1 MDNQQIANLLN
12 IQRASRENRLVIFVG
27 AGVSMNSSVPSWN
40 QLINRM
46 KAELPN
52 EFSEETDA
60 LKIAQIY
67 KDSRGHKEYMDKV
80 KDILLYN
87 KAVPNPLHKSILALN
102 PCHIITTNYDD
113 LIEQELS
120 KEFLQYHIIR
130 EDKDIPQMACP
141 NTLVKM
147 HGDYVTDNIVLTEDD
162 YYNYKENFPLTRAF
176 VQSLFASKLIL
187 FVGFSFADLNLK
199 FILNELKNILS
210 DKMQRPYLLSCD
222 EPSYSTKLYFVKKG
236 VNIVYFSEADVD
248 LLNDGKYQSKD
259 LSGIGLHTN
268 KLLYAIKNYSA
279 IPQDNLALYLYSR
292 IVPYMSEMRSFGDG
306 LQYFFPKMRLHWNA
320 HSSGLQ
326 TFTDYFKQLAKD
338 LATNEA
344 KRKFLRENPAINL
357 RTLMKLAYYNYLF
370 EIDGLTILDTKI
382 IENIKEFK
390 ASTLDYIHQ
399 FDSAKVNQIVKKL
412 RVRRI
417 TYTIED
423 LELPYTLYTLGDAY
437 SAYKLYG
444 DLLTEY
450 WNKKKYIL
458 YFICRHNMWAI
469 RYCVC
474 NQLWLNDKY
483 DEDKEIELASSTN
496 LDTILAKLPIE
507 SEVKMI
513 LQDMISYRSIGDR
526 TLHTVH
532 LKEEIFQQRK
542 NAENGGGSINS
553 FIPNLM
559 SQFYRESL
567 FSWANFII
575 WDNNAYFKQLSEN
588 NALGILNSFATPSS
602 SMFGG
607 YGRNTRICALDAFML
622 ESLIFSLDH
631 KRLREIIK
639 GYDIKTLSFSQ
650 KGVNYIT
657 SCLDGLLEK
666 TENMFVDEKLFFAPL
681 NNLLLI
687 ISKAKDER
695 IDSVKI
701 YDVVVKYLNNQ
712 YYNRQFESDILM
724 QIICNYAPN
733 VHRKKELI
741 IKLLDFTDSYQ
752 QYLNCIIFLSKELYD
767 EHQIIDSFSFNH
779 FANKEN
785 IGTEMSYL
793 YPILQGE
800 IQEKVLN
807 FSLEKINNLYD
818 YIYFINKNNIKTY
831 SVGKFR
837 ELLEQMKFSAITYST
852 YYVLAELRKKDIFQ
866 ELHQYI
872 DESTLLDKECIRF
885 FLAPFE
891 YDNEKNVE
899 VPWILSFDEDNR
911 QMLFKK
917 EVYKNK
923 LKQYICDPLVQEG
936 EKLQLLKYL

>member
-222 EPSYSTKLYFVKKG
+222 EPSYATKLYFVKKG

-622 ESLIFSLDH
+622 ESLIFSIDH

-695 IDSVKI
+695 IDAVKI

-712 YYNRQFESDILM
+712 YYNRQFESNILM

-752 QYLNCIIFLSKELYD
+752 QYLNCILFLSKELYD

>member
-40 QLINRM
+40 QLTNRM

-120 KEFLQYHIIR
+120 KDFLQYHIIR
-130 EDKDIPQMACP
+130 EDKDIPQMTYP

-222 EPSYSTKLYFVKKG
+222 EPSYATKLYFVKKG
-236 VNIVYFSEADVD
+236 VNIVYISEADVD

-259 LSGIGLHTN
+259 LSGIGLHTD

-279 IPQDNLALYLYSR
+279 IPQDNLALYLYNR

-306 LQYFFPKMRLHWNA
+306 LQYFFPKMKLHRKA
-320 HSSGLQ
+320 HSSGLR
-326 TFTDYFKQLAKD
+326 TFTEYFKQLAKD

-370 EIDGLTILDTKI
+370 EIDGLTILDAKL

-412 RVRRI
+412 RVRRL

-423 LELPYTLYTLGDAY
+423 LELPYILYTLGDAY
-437 SAYKLYG
+437 SAYKFYG

-474 NQLWLNDKY
+474 NQLWHNDKY
-483 DEDKEIELASSTN
+483 DEGKEIELASSTN

-532 LKEEIFQQRK
+532 LKEEIYQQRK

-607 YGRNTRICALDAFML
+607 YGQNTRICALDAFML
-622 ESLIFSLDH
+622 ESLIFSIDH

-767 EHQIIDSFSFNH
+767 EHQIIDSFSSNH

-800 IQEKVLN
+800 IQEEVLN

-837 ELLEQMKFSAITYST
+837 ELLELMKFSAITYST
-852 YYVLAELRKKDIFQ
+852 YYILAELRKKDIFQ

>member
-40 QLINRM
+40 QLTNRM

-120 KEFLQYHIIR
+120 KDFLQYHIIR
-130 EDKDIPQMACP
+130 EDKDIPQMTYP

-222 EPSYSTKLYFVKKG
+222 EPSYATKLYFVKKG
-236 VNIVYFSEADVD
+236 VNIVYISEADVD

-259 LSGIGLHTN
+259 LSGIGLHTD

-279 IPQDNLALYLYSR
+279 IPQDNLALYLYNR

-306 LQYFFPKMRLHWNA
+306 LQYFFPKMKLHRKA
-320 HSSGLQ
+320 HSSGLR
-326 TFTDYFKQLAKD
+326 TFTEYFKQLAKD

-370 EIDGLTILDTKI
+370 EIDGLTILDAKL

-412 RVRRI
+412 RVRRL

-423 LELPYTLYTLGDAY
+423 LELPYILYTLGDAY
-437 SAYKLYG
+437 SAYKFYG

-474 NQLWLNDKY
+474 NQLWHNDKY
-483 DEDKEIELASSTN
+483 DEGKEIELASSTN

-532 LKEEIFQQRK
+532 LKEEIYQQRK

-607 YGRNTRICALDAFML
+607 YGQNTRICALDAFML
-622 ESLIFSLDH
+622 ESLIFSIDH

-767 EHQIIDSFSFNH
+767 EHQIIDSFSSNH

-837 ELLEQMKFSAITYST
+837 ELLELMKFSAITYST
-852 YYVLAELRKKDIFQ
+852 YYILAELRKKDIFQ

-917 EVYKNK
+917 EVYKHK

>member
-222 EPSYSTKLYFVKKG
+222 EPSYATKLYFVKKG

-767 EHQIIDSFSFNH
+767 EHQIIDNFSFNH

>member
-40 QLINRM
+40 QLTNRM

-120 KEFLQYHIIR
+120 KDFLQYHIIR
-130 EDKDIPQMACP
+130 EDKDIPQMTYP

-222 EPSYSTKLYFVKKG
+222 EPSYATKLYFVKKG
-236 VNIVYFSEADVD
+236 VNIVYISEADVD

-259 LSGIGLHTN
+259 LSGIGLHTD

-279 IPQDNLALYLYSR
+279 IPQDNLALYLYNR

-306 LQYFFPKMRLHWNA
+306 LQYFFPKMKLHRKA
-320 HSSGLQ
+320 HSSGLR
-326 TFTDYFKQLAKD
+326 TYTEYFKQLAKD

-370 EIDGLTILDTKI
+370 EIDGLTILDAKL

-412 RVRRI
+412 RVRRL

-423 LELPYTLYTLGDAY
+423 LELPYILYTLGDAY
-437 SAYKLYG
+437 SAYKFYG

-474 NQLWLNDKY
+474 NQLWHNDKY
-483 DEDKEIELASSTN
+483 DEGKEIELASSTN

-532 LKEEIFQQRK
+532 LKEEIYQQRK

-607 YGRNTRICALDAFML
+607 YGQNTRICALDAFML
-622 ESLIFSLDH
+622 ESLIFSIDH

-767 EHQIIDSFSFNH
+767 EHQIIDSFSSNH

-837 ELLEQMKFSAITYST
+837 ELLELMKFSAITYST
-852 YYVLAELRKKDIFQ
+852 YYILAELRKKDIFQ

>member
-222 EPSYSTKLYFVKKG
+222 EPSYATKLYFVKKG

-259 LSGIGLHTN
+259 LSGIGLHTS

>member
-40 QLINRM
+40 QLTNRM

-120 KEFLQYHIIR
+120 KDFLQYHIIR
-130 EDKDIPQMACP
+130 EDKDIPQMTYP

-222 EPSYSTKLYFVKKG
+222 EPSYATKLYFVKKG
-236 VNIVYFSEADVD
+236 VNIVYISEADVD

-259 LSGIGLHTN
+259 LSGIGLHTD

-279 IPQDNLALYLYSR
+279 IPQDNLALYLYNR

-306 LQYFFPKMRLHWNA
+306 LQYFFPKMKLHRNA
-320 HSSGLQ
+320 HSSGLR
-326 TFTDYFKQLAKD
+326 TFTEYFKQLAKD

-370 EIDGLTILDTKI
+370 EIDGLTILDAKL

-412 RVRRI
+412 RVRRL

-423 LELPYTLYTLGDAY
+423 LELPYILYTLGDAY
-437 SAYKLYG
+437 SAYKFYG

-474 NQLWLNDKY
+474 NQLWHNDKY
-483 DEDKEIELASSTN
+483 DEGKEIELASSTN

-532 LKEEIFQQRK
+532 LKEEIYQQRK

-607 YGRNTRICALDAFML
+607 YGQNTRICALDAFML
-622 ESLIFSLDH
+622 ESLIFSIDH

-650 KGVNYIT
+650 KGLNYIT

-666 TENMFVDEKLFFAPL
+666 TENMFVDEKLFFTPL

-852 YYVLAELRKKDIFQ
+852 YYILAELRKKDIFQ
-866 ELHQYI
+866 ELYQYI

>member
-40 QLINRM
+40 QLTNRM

-120 KEFLQYHIIR
+120 KDFLQYHIIR
-130 EDKDIPQMACP
+130 EDKDIPQMTYP

-222 EPSYSTKLYFVKKG
+222 EPSYATKLYFVKKG
-236 VNIVYFSEADVD
+236 VNIVYISEADVD

-259 LSGIGLHTN
+259 LSGIGLHTD

-279 IPQDNLALYLYSR
+279 IPQDNLALYLYNR

-306 LQYFFPKMRLHWNA
+306 LQYFFPKMKLHRNA
-320 HSSGLQ
+320 HSSGLR
-326 TFTDYFKQLAKD
+326 TFTEYFKQLAKD

-370 EIDGLTILDTKI
+370 EIDGLTILDAKL

-412 RVRRI
+412 RVRRL

-423 LELPYTLYTLGDAY
+423 LELPYILYTLGDAY
-437 SAYKLYG
+437 SAYKFYG

-474 NQLWLNDKY
+474 NQLWHNDKY
-483 DEDKEIELASSTN
+483 DEGKEIELASSTN

-532 LKEEIFQQRK
+532 LKEEIYQQRK

-607 YGRNTRICALDAFML
+607 YGQNTRICALDAFML
-622 ESLIFSLDH
+622 ESLIFSIDH

-767 EHQIIDSFSFNH
+767 EHQIIDSFSSNH

-837 ELLEQMKFSAITYST
+837 ELLELMKFSAITYST
-852 YYVLAELRKKDIFQ
+852 YYILAELRKKDIFQ

-911 QMLFKK
+911 QMF
-917 EVYKNK
+917 
-923 LKQYICDPLVQEG
+923 LKR
-936 EKLQLLKYL
+936 KYTRTN

>member
-222 EPSYSTKLYFVKKG
+222 EPSYATKLYFVKKG

-292 IVPYMSEMRSFGDG
+292 IVPYMNEMRSFGDG

>member
-27 AGVSMNSSVPSWN
+27 AGVSMNSGVPSWN
-40 QLINRM
+40 QLTNRM

-67 KDSRGHKEYMDKV
+67 KDYRGHKEYMDKV
-80 KDILLYN
+80 KDILLYD

-120 KEFLQYHIIR
+120 KDFLQYHIVR
-130 EDKDIPQMACP
+130 KDKDIPQMTYP

-176 VQSLFASKLIL
+176 VLSLFASKLIL

-222 EPSYSTKLYFVKKG
+222 EPSYATKLYFVKKG
-236 VNIVYFSEADVD
+236 INIVYFSEADVD

-259 LSGIGLHTN
+259 LSGIGLHTD

-370 EIDGLTILDTKI
+370 EIDGLTILDAKF
-382 IENIKEFK
+382 IENIKDFK

-423 LELPYTLYTLGDAY
+423 LELPYILYTLGDAY
-437 SAYKLYG
+437 SAYKFYG

-507 SEVKMI
+507 SEIKMI

-532 LKEEIFQQRK
+532 LKEEIYQQRK

-607 YGRNTRICALDAFML
+607 YGQNTRICALDAFML
-622 ESLIFSLDH
+622 ESLIFSIDH

-695 IDSVKI
+695 IDAVKI

-712 YYNRQFESDILM
+712 YYNRQFESNILM

-752 QYLNCIIFLSKELYD
+752 QYLNCILFLSKELYD

-852 YYVLAELRKKDIFQ
+852 YYILAELRKKDIFQ

-899 VPWILSFDEDNR
+899 VPWILTFDEDNR
-911 QMLFKK
+911 KKLFKK

-936 EKLQLLKYL
+936 EKQKLLKYL

>member
-40 QLINRM
+40 QLTNRM

-130 EDKDIPQMACP
+130 EDKDIPQMTNS

-222 EPSYSTKLYFVKKG
+222 EPSYATKLYFVKKG
-236 VNIVYFSEADVD
+236 VNIVYISEADVN

-259 LSGIGLHTN
+259 LSGIGLHTD

-370 EIDGLTILDTKI
+370 EIDGLTILDAKF
-382 IENIKEFK
+382 IENIKDFQ

-423 LELPYTLYTLGDAY
+423 LELPYILYTLGDAY
-437 SAYKLYG
+437 SAYKFYG
-444 DLLTEY
+444 DLITEY

-507 SEVKMI
+507 SEIKMI

-532 LKEEIFQQRK
+532 LKEEIYQQRK

-607 YGRNTRICALDAFML
+607 YGQNTRICALDAFML
-622 ESLIFSLDH
+622 ESLIFSIDH

-695 IDSVKI
+695 IDAVKI

-712 YYNRQFESDILM
+712 YYNRQFESNILM

-752 QYLNCIIFLSKELYD
+752 QYLNCILFLSKELYD

-852 YYVLAELRKKDIFQ
+852 YYILAELRKKDIFQ

-899 VPWILSFDEDNR
+899 VPWILTFDEDNR
-911 QMLFKK
+911 KKLFKK

-936 EKLQLLKYL
+936 EKQKLLKYL

>member
-130 EDKDIPQMACP
+130 EEKDIPQMTYA

-222 EPSYSTKLYFVKKG
+222 EPSYATKLYFVKKG

-382 IENIKEFK
+382 IENINEFK

-423 LELPYTLYTLGDAY
+423 LELPYILYTLGDAY

-695 IDSVKI
+695 IDAVKI

-712 YYNRQFESDILM
+712 YYNRQFESNILM

-752 QYLNCIIFLSKELYD
+752 QYLNCILFLSKELYD

-837 ELLEQMKFSAITYST
+837 ELLELMKFSAITYST

>member
-120 KEFLQYHIIR
+120 KDFLQYHIIR
-130 EDKDIPQMACP
+130 EDKDIPQMTYP

-222 EPSYSTKLYFVKKG
+222 EPSYATKLYFVKKG

-622 ESLIFSLDH
+622 ESLIFSIDH

-752 QYLNCIIFLSKELYD
+752 QYLNCILFLSKELYD

-837 ELLEQMKFSAITYST
+837 ELLELMKFSAITYST
-852 YYVLAELRKKDIFQ
+852 YYILAELRKKDIFQ

>member
-40 QLINRM
+40 QLTNRM

-120 KEFLQYHIIR
+120 KDFLQYHIIR
-130 EDKDIPQMACP
+130 EDKDIPQMTYP

-222 EPSYSTKLYFVKKG
+222 EPSYATKLYFVKKG
-236 VNIVYFSEADVD
+236 VNIVYISEADVD

-259 LSGIGLHTN
+259 LSGIGLHTD

-279 IPQDNLALYLYSR
+279 IPQDNLALYLYNR

-306 LQYFFPKMRLHWNA
+306 LQYFFPKMKLHRKA
-320 HSSGLQ
+320 HSSGLR
-326 TFTDYFKQLAKD
+326 TFTEYFKQLAKD

-370 EIDGLTILDTKI
+370 EIDGLTILDAKL

-412 RVRRI
+412 RVRRL

-423 LELPYTLYTLGDAY
+423 LELPYILYTLGDAY
-437 SAYKLYG
+437 SAYKFYG

-474 NQLWLNDKY
+474 NQLWHNDKY
-483 DEDKEIELASSTN
+483 DEGKEIELASSTN

-532 LKEEIFQQRK
+532 LKEEIYQQRK

-607 YGRNTRICALDAFML
+607 YGQNTRICALDAFML
-622 ESLIFSLDH
+622 ESLIFSIDH

-724 QIICNYAPN
+724 QIICNYATN

-767 EHQIIDSFSFNH
+767 EHQIIDSFSSNH

-837 ELLEQMKFSAITYST
+837 ELLELMKFSAITYST
-852 YYVLAELRKKDIFQ
+852 YYILAELRKKDIFQ

>member
-40 QLINRM
+40 QLTNRM

-120 KEFLQYHIIR
+120 KDFLQYHIIR
-130 EDKDIPQMACP
+130 EDKDIPQMTYP

-147 HGDYVTDNIVLTEDD
+147 HGDYATDNIVLTEDD

-222 EPSYSTKLYFVKKG
+222 EPSYATKLYFVKKG
-236 VNIVYFSEADVD
+236 INIVYISEADVD

-259 LSGIGLHTN
+259 LSGIGLHTD

-279 IPQDNLALYLYSR
+279 IPQDNLALYLYDR

-306 LQYFFPKMRLHWNA
+306 LQYFFPKMKLHRNA
-320 HSSGLQ
+320 HSSGLR
-326 TFTDYFKQLAKD
+326 TFTKYFKQLATD

-370 EIDGLTILDTKI
+370 EIDGLTILDAKL

-399 FDSAKVNQIVKKL
+399 FDSARVNQIVKKL
-412 RVRRI
+412 RVRRL

-423 LELPYTLYTLGDAY
+423 LELPYILYTLGDAY
-437 SAYKLYG
+437 SAYKFYG

-474 NQLWLNDKY
+474 NQLWHNDKY
-483 DEDKEIELASSTN
+483 DEGKEIELASSAN

-532 LKEEIFQQRK
+532 LKEEIYQQRK

-559 SQFYRESL
+559 SQFYREFL

-622 ESLIFSLDH
+622 ESLIFSIDH

-650 KGVNYIT
+650 KGVDYIT

-666 TENMFVDEKLFFAPL
+666 TENMFFDEKLFFAPL

-752 QYLNCIIFLSKELYD
+752 QYLNCILFLSKELYD

-779 FANKEN
+779 FGNKEN

-837 ELLEQMKFSAITYST
+837 ELLELMKFSAITYST
-852 YYVLAELRKKDIFQ
+852 YYILAELRKKDIFQ

-891 YDNEKNVE
+891 YDNEKKVE

-917 EVYKNK
+917 EIYKNK

>member
-40 QLINRM
+40 QLTNRM
-46 KAELPN
+46 KTELPN

-120 KEFLQYHIIR
+120 KDFLQYHIIR
-130 EDKDIPQMACP
+130 EDKDIPQMTYP

-222 EPSYSTKLYFVKKG
+222 EPSYATKLYFVKKG
-236 VNIVYFSEADVD
+236 VNIVYISEADVD

-259 LSGIGLHTN
+259 LSGIGLHTD

-279 IPQDNLALYLYSR
+279 IPQDNLALYLYNR

-306 LQYFFPKMRLHWNA
+306 LQYFFPKMKLHRKA
-320 HSSGLQ
+320 HSSGLR
-326 TFTDYFKQLAKD
+326 TFTEYFKQLAKD

-370 EIDGLTILDTKI
+370 EIDGLTILDAKL

-412 RVRRI
+412 RVRRL

-423 LELPYTLYTLGDAY
+423 LELPYILYTLGDAY
-437 SAYKLYG
+437 SAYKFYG

-474 NQLWLNDKY
+474 NQLWHNDKY
-483 DEDKEIELASSTN
+483 DEGKEIELASGTN

-532 LKEEIFQQRK
+532 LKEEIYQQRK

-607 YGRNTRICALDAFML
+607 YGQNTRICALDAFML
-622 ESLIFSLDH
+622 ESLIFSIDH

-767 EHQIIDSFSFNH
+767 EHQIIDSFSSNH

-837 ELLEQMKFSAITYST
+837 ELLELMKFSAITYST
-852 YYVLAELRKKDIFQ
+852 YYILAELRKKDIFQ

>member
-130 EDKDIPQMACP
+130 EDKDIPQMTNS

-222 EPSYSTKLYFVKKG
+222 EPSYATKLYFVKKG
-236 VNIVYFSEADVD
+236 VNIVYISEADVD
-248 LLNDGKYQSKD
+248 LLNDGKYLSKD
-259 LSGIGLHTN
+259 LSGIGLHTD

-370 EIDGLTILDTKI
+370 EIDGLTILDAKF
-382 IENIKEFK
+382 IENIKDFK

-423 LELPYTLYTLGDAY
+423 LELPYILYTLGDAY
-437 SAYKLYG
+437 SAYKFYG

-507 SEVKMI
+507 SEIKMI

-532 LKEEIFQQRK
+532 LKEEIYQQRK

-607 YGRNTRICALDAFML
+607 YGQNTRICALDAFML
-622 ESLIFSLDH
+622 ESLIFSIDH

-852 YYVLAELRKKDIFQ
+852 YYILAELRKKDIFQ

-899 VPWILSFDEDNR
+899 VPWILSFDENNR

>member
-46 KAELPN
+46 TAELPN

-222 EPSYSTKLYFVKKG
+222 EPSYATKLYFVKKG

-752 QYLNCIIFLSKELYD
+752 QYLNCILFLSKELYD

-852 YYVLAELRKKDIFQ
+852 YYILAELRKKDIFQ

>member
-40 QLINRM
+40 QLTNRM

-120 KEFLQYHIIR
+120 KDFLQYHIIR
-130 EDKDIPQMACP
+130 EDKDIPQMTYP

-222 EPSYSTKLYFVKKG
+222 EPSYATKLYFVKKG
-236 VNIVYFSEADVD
+236 INIVYISEADVD

-259 LSGIGLHTN
+259 LSGIGLHTD

-279 IPQDNLALYLYSR
+279 IPQDNLALYLYDR

-306 LQYFFPKMRLHWNA
+306 LQYFFPKMKLHRNA
-320 HSSGLQ
+320 HSSGLR
-326 TFTDYFKQLAKD
+326 TFTEYFKQLATD

-370 EIDGLTILDTKI
+370 EIDGLTILDTKL

-412 RVRRI
+412 RVRRL

-423 LELPYTLYTLGDAY
+423 LELPYIFYTLGDAY
-437 SAYKLYG
+437 SAYKFYG

-474 NQLWLNDKY
+474 NQLWHNDKY
-483 DEDKEIELASSTN
+483 DEGKEIELASSAN

-532 LKEEIFQQRK
+532 LKEEIYQQRK

-588 NALGILNSFATPSS
+588 NALGILNSFATPSL

-622 ESLIFSLDH
+622 ESLIFSIDH

-666 TENMFVDEKLFFAPL
+666 TENMFFDEKLFFAPL

-701 YDVVVKYLNNQ
+701 YDVIVKYLNNQ
-712 YYNRQFESDILM
+712 CYNRQFESDILM

-752 QYLNCIIFLSKELYD
+752 QYLNCILFLSKELYN

-837 ELLEQMKFSAITYST
+837 ELLELMKFSAITYST
-852 YYVLAELRKKDIFQ
+852 YYILAELRKKDIFQ

-936 EKLQLLKYL
+936 KKLQLLKYL

>member
-222 EPSYSTKLYFVKKG
+222 EPSYATKLYFVKKA

-622 ESLIFSLDH
+622 ESLIFSIDH

-712 YYNRQFESDILM
+712 YYNRQFESNILM

-752 QYLNCIIFLSKELYD
+752 QYLNCILFLSKELYD

>member
-141 NTLVKM
+141 NTLIKM

-222 EPSYSTKLYFVKKG
+222 EPSYATKLYFVKKG

-818 YIYFINKNNIKTY
+818 YIYFINKNNIKT
-831 SVGKFR
+831 
-837 ELLEQMKFSAITYST
+837 
-852 YYVLAELRKKDIFQ
+852 
-866 ELHQYI
+866 
-872 DESTLLDKECIRF
+872 
-885 FLAPFE
+885 
-891 YDNEKNVE
+891 
-899 VPWILSFDEDNR
+899 
-911 QMLFKK
+911 
-917 EVYKNK
+917 
-923 LKQYICDPLVQEG
+923 
-936 EKLQLLKYL
+936 

>member
-222 EPSYSTKLYFVKKG
+222 EPSYATKLYFVKKG

-657 SCLDGLLEK
+657 SCLDGLLEE
-666 TENMFVDEKLFFAPL
+666 TENMFFDEKLFFAPL

-695 IDSVKI
+695 IDAVKI

-837 ELLEQMKFSAITYST
+837 ELLELMKFSAITYST

>member
-27 AGVSMNSSVPSWN
+27 AGVSMNSGVPSWN
-40 QLINRM
+40 QLTNRM

-87 KAVPNPLHKSILALN
+87 KAVPNSLHKSILALN

-120 KEFLQYHIIR
+120 KDFLQYHIVR
-130 EDKDIPQMACP
+130 KDKDIPQMTYP

-222 EPSYSTKLYFVKKG
+222 EPSYATKLYFVKKG
-236 VNIVYFSEADVD
+236 INIVYFSEADVD

-259 LSGIGLHTN
+259 LSGIGLHTD

-279 IPQDNLALYLYSR
+279 IPQDNLALYLYNR

-306 LQYFFPKMRLHWNA
+306 LQYFFPKMKLHRNA
-320 HSSGLQ
+320 HSSGLR
-326 TFTDYFKQLAKD
+326 TFTEYFKQLAKD

-370 EIDGLTILDTKI
+370 EIDGLTILDAKL

-399 FDSAKVNQIVKKL
+399 FDSAEVNQIVKKL
-412 RVRRI
+412 RVRRF
-417 TYTIED
+417 TYNIED
-423 LELPYTLYTLGDAY
+423 LELPYILYTLGDAY
-437 SAYKLYG
+437 SAYKFYG

-474 NQLWLNDKY
+474 NQLWHNDKY
-483 DEDKEIELASSTN
+483 DEGKEIELASSTN

-526 TLHTVH
+526 TLHTIH
-532 LKEEIFQQRK
+532 LKEEIYQQRK

-559 SQFYRESL
+559 SQFYREYL

-622 ESLIFSLDH
+622 ESLIFSIDH

-666 TENMFVDEKLFFAPL
+666 TENMFFDEKLFFAPL

-752 QYLNCIIFLSKELYD
+752 QYLNCILILSKELYD

-837 ELLEQMKFSAITYST
+837 ELLELMKFSAITYST
-852 YYVLAELRKKDIFQ
+852 YYTLAELRKKDIFQ

-872 DESTLLDKECIRF
+872 DESTLLDKECIKF

>member
-40 QLINRM
+40 QLTNRM

-120 KEFLQYHIIR
+120 KDFLQYHIIR
-130 EDKDIPQMACP
+130 EDKDIPQMTYP

-147 HGDYVTDNIVLTEDD
+147 HGDYATDNIVLTEDD

-222 EPSYSTKLYFVKKG
+222 EPSYATKLYFVKKG
-236 VNIVYFSEADVD
+236 INIVYISEADVD

-259 LSGIGLHTN
+259 LSGIGLHTD

-279 IPQDNLALYLYSR
+279 IPQDNLALYLYDR

-306 LQYFFPKMRLHWNA
+306 LQYFFPKMKLHRNA
-320 HSSGLQ
+320 HSSGLR
-326 TFTDYFKQLAKD
+326 TFTKYFKQLATD

-370 EIDGLTILDTKI
+370 EIDGLTILDAKL

-399 FDSAKVNQIVKKL
+399 FDSARVNQIVKKL
-412 RVRRI
+412 RVRRL

-423 LELPYTLYTLGDAY
+423 LELPYILYTLGDAY
-437 SAYKLYG
+437 SAYKFYG
-444 DLLTEY
+444 NLLTEY

-474 NQLWLNDKY
+474 NQLWHNDKY
-483 DEDKEIELASSTN
+483 DEGKEIELASSAN

-532 LKEEIFQQRK
+532 LKEEIYQQRK

-559 SQFYRESL
+559 SQFYREFL

-622 ESLIFSLDH
+622 ESLIFSIDH

-650 KGVNYIT
+650 KGVDYIT

-666 TENMFVDEKLFFAPL
+666 TENMFFDEKLFFAPL

-701 YDVVVKYLNNQ
+701 YDVVVKYLNHQ

-752 QYLNCIIFLSKELYD
+752 QYLNCILFLSKELYD

-837 ELLEQMKFSAITYST
+837 ELLELMKFSAITYST
-852 YYVLAELRKKDIFQ
+852 YYILAELRKKDIFQ

-891 YDNEKNVE
+891 YDNEKKVE

-917 EVYKNK
+917 EIYKNK

>member
-1 MDNQQIANLLN
+1 MDNQQIAYLLN

-40 QLINRM
+40 QLITRM

-67 KDSRGHKEYMDKV
+67 KDSCGHKEYMDKV

-120 KEFLQYHIIR
+120 KDFLQYHIVR
-130 EDKDIPQMACP
+130 KDKDIPQMTYP

-199 FILNELKNILS
+199 FILNELKYILS

-222 EPSYSTKLYFVKKG
+222 EPSYATKLYFVKKG
-236 VNIVYFSEADVD
+236 VNIVYISEADVD

-259 LSGIGLHTN
+259 LSGIGLHTD

-279 IPQDNLALYLYSR
+279 IPQDNLALYLYNR
-292 IVPYMSEMRSFGDG
+292 IVPYMSEMRSLGDG
-306 LQYFFPKMRLHWNA
+306 LQYFFPKMKLHRNA
-320 HSSGLQ
+320 HSSGLR
-326 TFTDYFKQLAKD
+326 TFTEYFKQLAKD

-370 EIDGLTILDTKI
+370 EIDGLTILDAKL

-412 RVRRI
+412 RVRRL

-423 LELPYTLYTLGDAY
+423 LELPYILYTLGDAY
-437 SAYKLYG
+437 SAYKFYG

-474 NQLWLNDKY
+474 NQLWHNDKY
-483 DEDKEIELASSTN
+483 DEGKEIELASSTN

-532 LKEEIFQQRK
+532 LKEEIYQQRK

-607 YGRNTRICALDAFML
+607 YGQNTRICALDAFML
-622 ESLIFSLDH
+622 ESLIFSIDH

-650 KGVNYIT
+650 KGLNYIT

-666 TENMFVDEKLFFAPL
+666 TENMFVDEKLFFTPL

-852 YYVLAELRKKDIFQ
+852 YYILAELRKKDIFQ

>member
-222 EPSYSTKLYFVKKG
+222 EPSYATKLYFVKKG

-382 IENIKEFK
+382 IENINEFK

-657 SCLDGLLEK
+657 SCLDGLLEE
-666 TENMFVDEKLFFAPL
+666 TENMFFDEKLFFAPL

-695 IDSVKI
+695 IDAVKI

-712 YYNRQFESDILM
+712 YYNRQFESNILM

-837 ELLEQMKFSAITYST
+837 ELLELMKFSAITYST
-852 YYVLAELRKKDIFQ
+852 YYILAELRKKDIFQ

>member
-80 KDILLYN
+80 KEILLYN

-130 EDKDIPQMACP
+130 EDKDIPQMTNS

-222 EPSYSTKLYFVKKG
+222 EPSYATKLYFVKKG
-236 VNIVYFSEADVD
+236 VNIVYISEADVD

-259 LSGIGLHTN
+259 LSGIGLHTD

-344 KRKFLRENPAINL
+344 KRKFLRVNPAINL

-370 EIDGLTILDTKI
+370 EIDGLTILDAKF
-382 IENIKEFK
+382 IENIKDFK

-423 LELPYTLYTLGDAY
+423 LELPYILYTLGDAY
-437 SAYKLYG
+437 SAYKFYG

-507 SEVKMI
+507 SEIKMI

-532 LKEEIFQQRK
+532 LKEEIYQQRK

-607 YGRNTRICALDAFML
+607 YGQNTRICALDAFML
-622 ESLIFSLDH
+622 ESLIFSIDH

-852 YYVLAELRKKDIFQ
+852 YYILAELRKKDIFQ

-899 VPWILSFDEDNR
+899 VPWILSFDENNR

>member
-40 QLINRM
+40 QLTNRM

-120 KEFLQYHIIR
+120 KDFLQYHIIR
-130 EDKDIPQMACP
+130 EDKDIPQMTYP

-147 HGDYVTDNIVLTEDD
+147 HGDYATDNIVLTEDD

-222 EPSYSTKLYFVKKG
+222 EPSYATKLYFVKKG
-236 VNIVYFSEADVD
+236 INIVYISEADVD

-259 LSGIGLHTN
+259 LSGIGLHTD

-279 IPQDNLALYLYSR
+279 IPQDNLALYLYDR

-306 LQYFFPKMRLHWNA
+306 LQYFFPKMKLHRNA
-320 HSSGLQ
+320 HSSGLR
-326 TFTDYFKQLAKD
+326 TFTKYFKQLATD

-370 EIDGLTILDTKI
+370 EIDGLTILDAKL

-399 FDSAKVNQIVKKL
+399 FDSARVNQIVKKL
-412 RVRRI
+412 RVRRL

-423 LELPYTLYTLGDAY
+423 LELPYILYTLGDAY
-437 SAYKLYG
+437 SAYKFYG

-474 NQLWLNDKY
+474 NQLWHNDKY
-483 DEDKEIELASSTN
+483 DEGKEIELASSAN

-532 LKEEIFQQRK
+532 LKEEIYQQRK

-559 SQFYRESL
+559 SQFYREFL

-622 ESLIFSLDH
+622 ESLIFSIDH

-650 KGVNYIT
+650 KGVDYIT

-666 TENMFVDEKLFFAPL
+666 TENMFFDEKLFFAPL

-752 QYLNCIIFLSKELYD
+752 QYLNCILFLSKELYD

-837 ELLEQMKFSAITYST
+837 ELLELMKFSAITYST
-852 YYVLAELRKKDIFQ
+852 YYILAELRKKDIFQ

-891 YDNEKNVE
+891 YDNEKKVE

-917 EVYKNK
+917 EIYKNK

>member
-141 NTLVKM
+141 NTLIKM

-222 EPSYSTKLYFVKKG
+222 EPSYATKLYFVKKG

>member
-40 QLINRM
+40 QLTNRM

-120 KEFLQYHIIR
+120 KDFLQYHIIR
-130 EDKDIPQMACP
+130 EDKDIPQMTYP

-222 EPSYSTKLYFVKKG
+222 EPSYATKLYFVKKG
-236 VNIVYFSEADVD
+236 INIVYISEADVD

-259 LSGIGLHTN
+259 LSGIGLHTD

-279 IPQDNLALYLYSR
+279 IPQDNLALYLYDR

-306 LQYFFPKMRLHWNA
+306 LQYFFPKMKLHRNA
-320 HSSGLQ
+320 HSSGLR
-326 TFTDYFKQLAKD
+326 TFTEYFKQLATD

-344 KRKFLRENPAINL
+344 KRKFLRANPAINL

-370 EIDGLTILDTKI
+370 EIDGLTILDTKL

-412 RVRRI
+412 RVRRL

-423 LELPYTLYTLGDAY
+423 LELPYIFYTLGDAY
-437 SAYKLYG
+437 SAYKFYG

-474 NQLWLNDKY
+474 NQLWHNDKY
-483 DEDKEIELASSTN
+483 DEGKEIELASSAN

-532 LKEEIFQQRK
+532 LKEEIYQQRK

-588 NALGILNSFATPSS
+588 NALGILNSFATPSL

-622 ESLIFSLDH
+622 ESLIFSIDH

-666 TENMFVDEKLFFAPL
+666 TENMFFDEKLFFAPL

-701 YDVVVKYLNNQ
+701 YDVIVKYLNNQ
-712 YYNRQFESDILM
+712 CYNRQFESDILM

-752 QYLNCIIFLSKELYD
+752 QYLNCILFLSKELYN

-837 ELLEQMKFSAITYST
+837 ELLELMKFSAITYST
-852 YYVLAELRKKDIFQ
+852 YYILAELRKKDIFQ

-936 EKLQLLKYL
+936 KKLQLLKYL

>member
-1 MDNQQIANLLN
+1 MDNQQIENLLN

-130 EDKDIPQMACP
+130 EDKDIPQMTNS

-222 EPSYSTKLYFVKKG
+222 EPSYATKLYFVKKG
-236 VNIVYFSEADVD
+236 VNIVYISEADVD
-248 LLNDGKYQSKD
+248 LLNDEKYQSKD
-259 LSGIGLHTN
+259 LSGIGLHTD

-370 EIDGLTILDTKI
+370 EIDGLTILDAKF
-382 IENIKEFK
+382 IENIKDFK

-423 LELPYTLYTLGDAY
+423 LELPYILYTLGDAY
-437 SAYKLYG
+437 SAYKFYG

-507 SEVKMI
+507 SEIKMI

-532 LKEEIFQQRK
+532 LKEEIYQQRK

-607 YGRNTRICALDAFML
+607 YGQNTRICALDAFML
-622 ESLIFSLDH
+622 ESLIFSIGH

-695 IDSVKI
+695 IDAVKI

-752 QYLNCIIFLSKELYD
+752 QYLNCILFLSKELYD

-852 YYVLAELRKKDIFQ
+852 YYILAELRKKDIFQ

>member
-40 QLINRM
+40 QLTNRM

-120 KEFLQYHIIR
+120 KDFLQYHIIR
-130 EDKDIPQMACP
+130 EDKDIPQMTYP

-199 FILNELKNILS
+199 FIINELKNILS

-222 EPSYSTKLYFVKKG
+222 EPSYATKLYFVKKG
-236 VNIVYFSEADVD
+236 VNIVYISEADVD

-259 LSGIGLHTN
+259 LSGIGLHTD

-279 IPQDNLALYLYSR
+279 IPQDNLALYLYNR
-292 IVPYMSEMRSFGDG
+292 IVPYMSEMRSLGDG
-306 LQYFFPKMRLHWNA
+306 LQYFFPKMKLHRNA
-320 HSSGLQ
+320 HSSGLR
-326 TFTDYFKQLAKD
+326 TFTEYFKQLAKD

-370 EIDGLTILDTKI
+370 EIDGLTILDAKL

-412 RVRRI
+412 RVRRL
-417 TYTIED
+417 TYTIEY
-423 LELPYTLYTLGDAY
+423 LELPYILYTLGDAY
-437 SAYKLYG
+437 SAYKFYG

-474 NQLWLNDKY
+474 NQLWHNDKY
-483 DEDKEIELASSTN
+483 DEGKEIELASSTN

-532 LKEEIFQQRK
+532 LKEEIYQQRK

-588 NALGILNSFATPSS
+588 NVLGILNSFATPSS

-607 YGRNTRICALDAFML
+607 YGQNTRICALDAFML
-622 ESLIFSLDH
+622 ESLIFSIDH

-650 KGVNYIT
+650 KGLNYIT

-666 TENMFVDEKLFFAPL
+666 TENMFVDEKLFFTPL

-852 YYVLAELRKKDIFQ
+852 YYILAELRKKDIFQ

>member
-130 EDKDIPQMACP
+130 EDKDIPQMTNS

-222 EPSYSTKLYFVKKG
+222 EPSYATKLYFVKKG

-259 LSGIGLHTN
+259 LSGIGLHTD

-370 EIDGLTILDTKI
+370 EIDGLTILDAKI

-399 FDSAKVNQIVKKL
+399 FDSAKVNQIVKKI

-423 LELPYTLYTLGDAY
+423 LELPYTLYTLGEAY

-507 SEVKMI
+507 SEIKMI

-532 LKEEIFQQRK
+532 LKEEIYQQRK

-622 ESLIFSLDH
+622 ESLIFSIDH

-767 EHQIIDSFSFNH
+767 EHQIIDNFSFNH

-899 VPWILSFDEDNR
+899 VPWILSFDENNR

>member
-40 QLINRM
+40 QLTNRM

-120 KEFLQYHIIR
+120 KDFLQYHIIR
-130 EDKDIPQMACP
+130 EDKDIPQMTYP

-222 EPSYSTKLYFVKKG
+222 EPSYATKLYFVKKG
-236 VNIVYFSEADVD
+236 VNIVYISEADVD

-259 LSGIGLHTN
+259 LSGIGLHTD

-279 IPQDNLALYLYSR
+279 IPQDNLALYLYNR

-306 LQYFFPKMRLHWNA
+306 LQYFFPKMKLNRNA
-320 HSSGLQ
+320 HSSGLR
-326 TFTDYFKQLAKD
+326 TFTEYFKQLAKD

-370 EIDGLTILDTKI
+370 EIDGLTILDAKL

-412 RVRRI
+412 RVRRL

-423 LELPYTLYTLGDAY
+423 LELPYILYTLGDAY
-437 SAYKLYG
+437 SAYKFYG

-474 NQLWLNDKY
+474 NQLWHNDKY
-483 DEDKEIELASSTN
+483 DEGKEIELASSTN

-532 LKEEIFQQRK
+532 LKEEIYQQRK

-607 YGRNTRICALDAFML
+607 YGQNTRICALDAFML
-622 ESLIFSLDH
+622 ESLIFSIDH

-650 KGVNYIT
+650 KGLNYIT

-695 IDSVKI
+695 INSVKI

-852 YYVLAELRKKDIFQ
+852 YYILAELRKKDIFQ
-866 ELHQYI
+866 ELYQYI

>member
-222 EPSYSTKLYFVKKG
+222 EPSYATKLYFVKKG

-695 IDSVKI
+695 IDAVKI

-837 ELLEQMKFSAITYST
+837 ELLELMKFSAITYST

>member
-40 QLINRM
+40 QLTNRM

-87 KAVPNPLHKSILALN
+87 KAVPNPLHKSILVLN

-120 KEFLQYHIIR
+120 KDFLQYHIIR
-130 EDKDIPQMACP
+130 EDKDIPQMTYP

-222 EPSYSTKLYFVKKG
+222 EPSYATKLYFVKKG
-236 VNIVYFSEADVD
+236 VNIVYISEADVD

-259 LSGIGLHTN
+259 LSGIGLHTD

-279 IPQDNLALYLYSR
+279 IPQDNLALYLYNR

-306 LQYFFPKMRLHWNA
+306 LQYFFPKMKLHRKS
-320 HSSGLQ
+320 HSSGLR
-326 TFTDYFKQLAKD
+326 TFTEYFKQLAKD

-370 EIDGLTILDTKI
+370 EIDGLTILDAKL

-412 RVRRI
+412 RVRRL

-423 LELPYTLYTLGDAY
+423 LELPYILYTLGDAY
-437 SAYKLYG
+437 SAYKFYG

-474 NQLWLNDKY
+474 NQLWHNDKY
-483 DEDKEIELASSTN
+483 DEGKEIELASSTN

-532 LKEEIFQQRK
+532 LKEEIYQQRK

-607 YGRNTRICALDAFML
+607 YGQNTRICALDAFML
-622 ESLIFSLDH
+622 ESLIFSIDH

-767 EHQIIDSFSFNH
+767 EHQIIDSFSSNH

-818 YIYFINKNNIKTY
+818 YIYFISKNNIKTY

-837 ELLEQMKFSAITYST
+837 ELLELMKFSAITYST
-852 YYVLAELRKKDIFQ
+852 YYILAELRKKDIFQ

>member
-187 FVGFSFADLNLK
+187 FVGFSFADLNLN

-222 EPSYSTKLYFVKKG
+222 EPSYATKLYFVKKG

-741 IKLLDFTDSYQ
+741 IKLLDFTGSYQ

>member
-130 EDKDIPQMACP
+130 EDKDIPQMTNS

-222 EPSYSTKLYFVKKG
+222 EPSYATKLYFVKKG
-236 VNIVYFSEADVD
+236 VNIVYISEADVD

-259 LSGIGLHTN
+259 LSGIGLHTD

-370 EIDGLTILDTKI
+370 EIDGLTILDAKF
-382 IENIKEFK
+382 IENIKDFK

-399 FDSAKVNQIVKKL
+399 FDSAKVNQIVKKI

-423 LELPYTLYTLGDAY
+423 LELPYILYTLGDAY
-437 SAYKLYG
+437 SAYKFYG

-507 SEVKMI
+507 SEIKMI

-532 LKEEIFQQRK
+532 LKEEIYQQRK

-607 YGRNTRICALDAFML
+607 YGQNTRICALDAFML
-622 ESLIFSLDH
+622 ESLIFSIDH

-852 YYVLAELRKKDIFQ
+852 YYILAELRKKDIFQ

>member
-40 QLINRM
+40 QLTNRM

-120 KEFLQYHIIR
+120 KDFLQYHIIR
-130 EDKDIPQMACP
+130 EDKDIPQMTYP

-222 EPSYSTKLYFVKKG
+222 EPSYATKLYFVKKG
-236 VNIVYFSEADVD
+236 VNIVYISEADVD

-259 LSGIGLHTN
+259 LSGIGLHTD

-279 IPQDNLALYLYSR
+279 IPQDNLALYLYNR

-306 LQYFFPKMRLHWNA
+306 LQYFFPKMKLHRKA
-320 HSSGLQ
+320 HSSGLR
-326 TFTDYFKQLAKD
+326 TYTEYFKQLAKD

-370 EIDGLTILDTKI
+370 EIDGLTILDAKL

-412 RVRRI
+412 RVRRL

-423 LELPYTLYTLGDAY
+423 LELPYILYTLGDAY
-437 SAYKLYG
+437 SAYKFYG

-474 NQLWLNDKY
+474 NQLWHNDKY
-483 DEDKEIELASSTN
+483 DEGKEIELASSTN
-496 LDTILAKLPIE
+496 LDIILAKLPIE

-532 LKEEIFQQRK
+532 LKEEIYQQRK

-607 YGRNTRICALDAFML
+607 YGQNTRICALDAFML
-622 ESLIFSLDH
+622 ESLIFSIDH

-767 EHQIIDSFSFNH
+767 EHQIIDSFSSNH

-837 ELLEQMKFSAITYST
+837 ELLELMKFSAITYST
-852 YYVLAELRKKDIFQ
+852 YYILAELRKKDIFQ

>member
-40 QLINRM
+40 QLTNRM

-222 EPSYSTKLYFVKKG
+222 EPSYATKLYFVKKG
-236 VNIVYFSEADVD
+236 VNIVYISEADVD

-695 IDSVKI
+695 IDAVKI

-712 YYNRQFESDILM
+712 YYNRQFESNILM